1 MGDLEKKTLIEE
13 LLKQAI
19 RQKVGSGI
27 AASWGTLDDL
37 ANLKKPDTLY
47 LGTTSSFTNAK
58 PVGPETVF
66 DLASLTKIVAT
77 TMLAMVLYEEGR
89 LDLNATLADLRPERV
104 KLNPT
109 LAPITVRQ
117 LLTHT
122 SGLPAWKPFFEEMRN
137 RFGDHLESVPLDLRK
152 KKSKDLVYQIHRENN
167 PGEKVVYSDLG
178 FLILEDLLS
187 QNFEKEVSE
196 IWKKIPGC
204 HLHFRPVFK
213 SALGERLSIDAKGES
228 VAATEACPWRGLL
241 QGQVHDDN
249 TWSFG
254 GIAGHAGV
262 FGTLEDV
269 IAWMQFVFLGKLVS
283 FSTLRVF
290 FEEAKLPSNARRAL
304 GFDLP
309 SLDGSGSTGFS
320 FSPRTVGHLGF
331 SGTSLWVDL
340 DTGNYAVLL
349 TNRVHPTR
357 NDNRIRPLRR
367 AFHFLVRGK

>member
-1 MGDLEKKTLIEE
+1 MGDLAKKTVIEE
-13 LLKQAI
+13 LLNQAI
-19 RQKVGSGI
+19 RQKIGSGM
-27 AASWGTLDDL
+27 AAAWGTLD
-37 ANLKKPDTLY
+37 AIAAGTKPDTLY
-47 LGTTSSFTNAK
+47 LGKTAWTQDAT
-58 PVGPETVF
+58 PVGSETVF
-66 DLASLTKIVAT
+66 DLASLTKIMAT
-77 TMLAMVLYEEGR
+77 TLLAMVQYESGQLK
-89 LDLNATLADLRPERV
+89 LDATLAELRPDRV

-122 SGLPAWKPFFEEMRN
+122 SGLPAWKPFYEEMRN
-137 RFGDHLESVPLDLRK
+137 RFGDDLYSVSLDQRK
-152 KKSKDLVYQIHRENN
+152 KVSKDLVYQIHRENE

-178 FLILEDLLS
+178 FLILEDVLS
-187 QNFEKEVSE
+187 QNFEQDVMA

-204 HLHFRPVFK
+204 HLHFRPVVR
-213 SALGERLSIDAKGES
+213 SAAGERQWISARKES
-228 VAATEACPWRGLL
+228 VAVTEACPWRGLL

-254 GIAGHAGV
+254 GVAGHAGV
-262 FGTLEDV
+262 FGTLKDV
-269 IAWMQFVFLGKLVS
+269 IAWMSFVFTGELVS
-283 FSTLRVF
+283 FGTLSVF
-290 FEEAKLPSNARRAL
+290 FEEAKTPANSRRAL

-320 FSPRTVGHLGF
+320 FSSRTVGHLGF

-340 DTGNYAVLL
+340 SSGDYAILL

-367 AFHFLVRGK
+367 VFHFLIRGK